1 MLHEDV
7 TTPVGAEQVRK
18 DHAHHVDPVLA
29 ESRREFPCH
38 LFTDHVELPFRHSV
52 SLARRG

>member
-7 TTPVGAEQVRK
+7 TPAVGAQQVGE
-18 DHAHHVDPVLA
+18 DDAHHVDPVLA
-29 ESRREFPCH
+29 EPRREFSCH

>member
-1 MLHEDV
+1 MLYQHV
-7 TTPVGAEQVRK
+7 AAPVGAEEVRE
-18 DHAHHVDPVLA
+18 DDAHHVDPVLA
-29 ESRREFPCH
+29 ESRRELPCH

>member
-7 TTPVGAEQVRK
+7 TAPVSAEQVGE
-18 DHAHHVDPVLA
+18 DDAHDVDTVLA
-29 ESRREFPCH
+29 QPLREFPCH

>member
-1 MLHEDV
+1 MLHEHV
-7 TTPVGAEQVRK
+7 TAPIRAEQVGE
-18 DHAHHVDPVLA
+18 DDAHDVDTVVAQPC
-29 ESRREFPCH
+29 REFPCH